1 MEFECRR
8 KASFLNKTGIA
19 RSVMLPWG
27 GDKTLKTIQTQK
39 ISFFYMNKIS
49 IEELVNIVL
58 THSFKMTS
66 MNEPASTPPRLLI
79 IDRLALTST

>member
-1 MEFECRR
+1 
-8 KASFLNKTGIA
+8 
-19 RSVMLPWG
+19 
-27 GDKTLKTIQTQK
+27 
-39 ISFFYMNKIS
+39 MNKIS

-58 THSFKMTS
+58 THSFKMTG